1 MKLVKEY
8 INEKFTDESDPV
20 HDMGIGVNVKRN
32 FKTEKELLQ
41 FVWDILPAIFGGS
54 IPEDI
59 LYNIKDTG
67 FFKDYSVWS
76 KVENYVH
83 KYITLNNNDYFFTW
97 DINNAFHNAL
107 MRKGFKISKAKIEYW
122 KQPQF
127 KDNPR
132 YEINESLNEKFT
144 EESDPIQDL
153 GIGTMNKI
161 RHWVTKFLATA
172 NSEYREDQILQNEPY
187 LLELLTD
194 KGAPLSYIKFIVDK
208 SKNKESLFKN
218 GYALRYAVWD
228 GKLNIAKFFIR
239 NGAKLKNSF
248 DSIELKHIA
257 VDYKLTNKRIKAATR
272 YENSYNNK
280 TKVNEKFTPES
291 DPIKDLGIGLSP
303 GQHAR
308 IFLKEMNGN
317 IDKISLTYFG
327 DKNHQGYAY
336 VLYDL
341 FKRIDYMGYSNLQ
354 KEFQKSCDNENY
366 WGNRPDIVEDRVN
379 IANVLKKYFNIDVDP
394 FFNFY

>member
-1 MKLVKEY
+1 MRAKFIY
-8 INEKFTDESDPV
+8 EKFT
-20 HDMGIGVNVKRN
+20 K
-32 FKTEKELLQ
+32 
-41 FVWDILPAIFGGS
+41 
-54 IPEDI
+54 
-59 LYNIKDTG
+59 
-67 FFKDYSVWS
+67 
-76 KVENYVH
+76 
-83 KYITLNNNDYFFTW
+83 
-97 DINNAFHNAL
+97 
-107 MRKGFKISKAKIEYW
+107 
-122 KQPQF
+122 
-127 KDNPR
+127 
-132 YEINESLNEKFT
+132 
-144 EESDPIQDL
+144 ESDPIQDL

-172 NSEYREDQILQNEPY
+172 NSEYREDQILQNEQH